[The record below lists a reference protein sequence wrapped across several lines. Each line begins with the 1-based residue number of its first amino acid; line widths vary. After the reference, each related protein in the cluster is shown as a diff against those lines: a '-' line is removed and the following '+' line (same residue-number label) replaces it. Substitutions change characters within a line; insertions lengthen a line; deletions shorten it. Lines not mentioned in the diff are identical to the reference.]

1 MIMHT
6 VSFRWHEH
14 VSAEQIEAFTTAL
27 AALPAQI
34 PALVSYRFGPDLGL
48 RKGNA
53 DYAAVAVVHGEEDL
67 PAYLDHPAH
76 LAVVEQYTSVMAA
89 SRSAVQFALPKTAEE
104 TR

>member
-1 MIMHT
+1 MIMHV

-14 VSAEQIEAFTTAL
+14 VSADQIEAFTKALTAL
-27 AALPAQI
+27 PDQI

-48 RKGNA
+48 REGNV
-53 DYAAVAVVHGEEDL
+53 DFGVVAVVRGEEDL

-76 LAVVEQYTSVMAA
+76 RAVVEQYTSVMAA
-89 SRSAVQFALPKTAEE
+89 SRSAVQFALPEAEEE